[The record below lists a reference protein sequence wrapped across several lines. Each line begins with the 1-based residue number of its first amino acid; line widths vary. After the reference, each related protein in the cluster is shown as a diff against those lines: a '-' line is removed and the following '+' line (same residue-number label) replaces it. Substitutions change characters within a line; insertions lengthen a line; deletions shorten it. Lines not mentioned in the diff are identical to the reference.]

1 MVTVV
6 TKIHL
11 DLPMVQS
18 LKEKRRILK
27 SLITRVRNSFNVSV
41 AEVDE
46 NDSHRTAVLGMA
58 VVANNSAFA
67 DQVTAK
73 VINKIDGF
81 HDVVLADYRT
91 ESY

>member
-1 MVTVV
+1 M
-6 TKIHL
+6 IR
-11 DLPMVQS
+11 S

-27 SLITRVRNSFNVSV
+27 SLVARVRNSFNVSI

-67 DQVTAK
+67 DKVAAK
-73 VINKIDGF
+73 VINKIDSF
-81 HDVVLADYRT
+81 NDVVLFDYQT

>member
-6 TKIHL
+6 LRIRLH
-11 DLPMVQS
+11 LPMVRS

-27 SLITRVRNSFNVSV
+27 SLVARIRNSFNVAI

-46 NDSHRTAVLGMA
+46 NDVHRTAVLGVA
-58 VVANNSAFA
+58 IVANNRAFA
-67 DQVTAK
+67 DQVAAK
-73 VINKIDGF
+73 VINKIDTF
-81 HDVVLADYRT
+81 HDVIMADCQT